1 LLSSSQ
7 SGESVEGLLPH
18 EDAADA
24 DGDFALL
31 EFELSRARL
40 DKQERV
46 LEELR
51 SRTGVLLAA
60 SSLAASFLGQ
70 EAFGNAGWG
79 ILPVVAVA
87 SFLVSMA
94 ASVYVLLPKKGLVFS
109 LVGSAVF
116 ERLFAVEG
124 GMPEVHRRLAYDL
137 DRFWEENDKKMRRL
151 LRSFQLAASALVVEI
166 LALVALIVD
175 TLS

>member
-1 LLSSSQ
+1 MTR
-7 SGESVEGLLPH
+7 
-18 EDAADA
+18 ADA
-24 DGDFALL
+24 EDPPGRLA
-31 EFELSRARL
+31 ELAFDLSQARL

-60 SSLAASFLGQ
+60 SSIAASFLGRA
-70 EAFGNAGWG
+70 AFGDAGWSV
-79 ILPVVAVA
+79 LAVVAIA

-94 ASVYVLLPKKGLVFS
+94 ASVYVLVPRSGFVFS

-116 ERLFAVEG
+116 ERLYAVGG

-137 DRFWEENDKKMRRL
+137 DRFWEDNDRRVRLL
-151 LRSFQLAASALVVEI
+151 LRSFQVAAASLVIEI
-166 LALVALIVD
+166 LTLVMLIAD